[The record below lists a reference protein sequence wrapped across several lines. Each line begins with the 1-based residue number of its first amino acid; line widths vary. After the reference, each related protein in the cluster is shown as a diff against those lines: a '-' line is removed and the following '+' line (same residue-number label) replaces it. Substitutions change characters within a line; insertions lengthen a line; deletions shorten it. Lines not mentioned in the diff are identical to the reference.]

1 MIGNLIGITI
11 SFRFPYT
18 TSFQITALSNKG
30 RKKRLTIVYSK
41 KVHEKYLS
49 DLEFSE
55 LKKILDGE
63 KGIKFIIKGKT
74 DKDKN
79 TSDKN

>member
-1 MIGNLIGITI
+1 MDFAV
-11 SFRFPYT
+11 S
-18 TSFQITALSNKG
+18 
-30 RKKRLTIVYSK
+30 SK
-41 KVHEKYLS
+41 TLDCLEKVIYESHIKLLEKVHEKYLS

-74 DKDKN
+74 GKDKN
-79 TSDKN
+79 NSEKN